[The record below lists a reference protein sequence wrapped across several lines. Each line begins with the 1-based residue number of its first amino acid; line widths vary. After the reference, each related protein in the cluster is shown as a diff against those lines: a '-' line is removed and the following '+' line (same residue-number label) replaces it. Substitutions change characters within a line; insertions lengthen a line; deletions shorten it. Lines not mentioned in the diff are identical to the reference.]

1 VALTF
6 EEARACVL
14 ANARRADRTKPSGTE
29 PVGLLAAVGRV
40 IAEDVAADRDYP
52 PFARSARDGFAVRA
66 TDLQGELPGELKIIG
81 EVRAG
86 QVFEGAIGAGEAVEI
101 MTGAPMPRG
110 ADAVIMVEH
119 TSRTGD
125 GARILVQKGQRPPGD
140 NFSPQGVEARAG
152 AVVLEAGRRLGFAEI
167 ALLAMVGR
175 ECVQVFRRPR
185 VAILPTGDEIVEAGE
200 RPEPFQIR
208 NSNAWSLAAQVERAG
223 GSPEILP
230 IARDN
235 YESTR
240 SMIVRGL
247 EADLLLMSG
256 GVSAGKYDIVEKV
269 LADLGAEFFF
279 DRVKIQPGQPL
290 VYGFVKSGDARGKQF
305 FGLPG
310 NPAST
315 MVTFE
320 VFARA
325 AVELLGGAN
334 DAPLPLLRA
343 RLTEKFRHK
352 PGLTRFLPAR
362 LSLDGSTVAP
372 EAWQGSGDVASL
384 ARANAFL
391 VAEAARES
399 WDEGDDIRVLIK

>member
-14 ANARRADRTKPSGTE
+14 ANARRGVGTE
-29 PVGLLAAVGRV
+29 PVRTLAAAGRV

-66 TDLQGELPGELKIIG
+66 ADLPGELRIIG

-101 MTGAPMPRG
+101 MTGAPLPEG
-110 ADAVIMVEH
+110 ADAVVMVEH
-119 TSRTGD
+119 TEKTGD
-125 GARILVQKGQRPPGD
+125 LVKVGPKAPGE

-152 AVVLEAGRRLGFAEI
+152 VLVLEAGRKLGFTEI
-167 ALLAMVGR
+167 GLLAMVGR
-175 ECVQVFRRPR
+175 ECVQVFCKPR

-200 RPEPFQIR
+200 QPEPFQIR

-223 GSPEILP
+223 GVPEILP

-235 YESTR
+235 YQSTL
-240 SMIVRGL
+240 SMIERGL
-247 EADLLLMSG
+247 EADLLVLSG

-290 VYGFVKSGDARGKQF
+290 VFGRFKHGNAREKQF

-343 RLTEKFRHK
+343 RLTCPFRHK

-362 LSLDGSTVAP
+362 LSRDGSTVAP
-372 EAWQGSGDVASL
+372 ESWQGSGDVAAL

-391 VAEAARES
+391 VADADRES
-399 WDEGDDIRVLIK
+399 WEEGEDIRVLMR